1 MKNQELAERTKSNL
15 INIARVQ
22 FTEKGYAETSLEE
35 IVGKANVT
43 RGALYHHFG
52 NKLGLFKA
60 VVEVVQGE
68 MAEFIEQEAAKS
80 EDSWEQL
87 TLGCHAFIH
96 AALKIGNRRIL
107 LVDGPAVLGWNEWS
121 EIDDHHSESRLLQKI
136 KELKAEGLIKNLI
149 SAEALT
155 TVISGSLNEAVLWIS
170 RAENPEKAKD
180 EVLAVID
187 ILLEGFRK

>member
-1 MKNQELAERTKSNL
+1 MKNQELAERTKNSL
-15 INIARVQ
+15 INTARGQ

-35 IVGKANVT
+35 IVGKINIT

-60 VVEVVQGE
+60 VVEVVQKELAG
-68 MAEFIEQEAAKS
+68 FIEQESAKS

-87 TLGCHAFIH
+87 VLGCPAFIH
-96 AALKIGNRRIL
+96 AALQIENRRIL
-107 LVDGPAVLGWNEWS
+107 LVDGPAVLGWSEWS

-136 KELKAEGLIKNLI
+136 TDLKTEGLIKDPI
-149 SAEALT
+149 SVKALT
-155 TVISGSLNEAVLWIS
+155 TVISGSLNEAVLWVS
-170 RAENPEKAKD
+170 HAENPEQAKH

-187 ILLEGFRK
+187 VMLNGFRK